1 MAERDRCDIDLS
13 RRMALSE
20 RDEFESGLRRRLT
33 KKAMAGVGMAA
44 VMAAPIPMYGFDGS
58 VIGTVK
64 PYETNDPRKNIISDY
79 LIEYSGKLL
88 SKFGDELDNQQSS
101 TKITAI
107 AITDPMLAV
116 RIPMMVE
123 KFCES
128 VNTDYEHIPH
138 EKYMSR
144 PDIEVL
150 FESYVKLTEA
160 LESDDTPENE
170 KTGLRKFKTQFLYK
184 LDQAIHDYLVI
195 AYHKDVFQEAQRV
208 LGRAIQQSIGVAE
221 KANNN

>member
-20 RDEFESGLRRRLT
+20 RDEFESGPRRRLT
-33 KKAMAGVGMAA
+33 KKAMAGVGIAA
-44 VMAAPIPMYGFDGS
+44 VMATPIPMYGFDGS

-64 PYETNDPRKNIISDY
+64 PYETNDPRKKIISDY

-88 SKFGDELDNQQSS
+88 TKFGDELDNQNSS
-101 TKITAI
+101 ESTAT
-107 AITDPMLAV
+107 AMVDAMLAV
-116 RIPMMVE
+116 RIPIMAE
-123 KFCES
+123 NFCKS

-138 EKYMSR
+138 EEYMCR

-160 LESDDTPENE
+160 LASDNTPEKE
-170 KTGLRKFKTQFLYK
+170 KIGLRKFKTQFLYK

-208 LGRAIQQSIGVAE
+208 LGKAIQQSIGVAE
-221 KANNN
+221 KADNN

>member
-1 MAERDRCDIDLS
+1 MADRDRCD
-13 RRMALSE
+13 R
-20 RDEFESGLRRRLT
+20 FESGSRKMDLPERDGFESGQHRRPMG
-33 KKAMAGVGMAA
+33 MAGVGMAA

-64 PYETNDPRKNIISDY
+64 PYEPNDPRKGIICDY
-79 LIEYSGKLL
+79 LIDYSDRLL
-88 SKFGDELDNQQSS
+88 DKFGDELNNQSDARS
-101 TKITAI
+101 TATAMV
-107 AITDPMLAV
+107 DVMLAA
-116 RIPMMVE
+116 RIPIMAE

-128 VNTDYEHIPH
+128 VNTDYEHIPT
-138 EKYMSR
+138 EEYMSR

-160 LESDDTPENE
+160 LASDNTPEKE
-170 KTGLRKFKTQFLYK
+170 KIGLRKFKTQFLYK

>member
-1 MAERDRCDIDLS
+1 MADRDRFDRFVESGSSRMDLPERDG
-13 RRMALSE
+13 
-20 RDEFESGLRRRLT
+20 FESGHRRRPMG
-33 KKAMAGVGMAA
+33 MAGVGMAA
-44 VMAAPIPMYGFDGS
+44 VMAAPIPMYGLDGS

-64 PYETNDPRKNIISDY
+64 PYEPNDSRKGIICDY
-79 LIEYSGKLL
+79 LIDYSDRLL
-88 SKFGDELDNQQSS
+88 DKFGDELNNQSDAKS
-101 TKITAI
+101 TATAMVD
-107 AITDPMLAV
+107 AMLAA

-160 LESDDTPENE
+160 LASDNTPENE
-170 KTGLRKFKTQFLYK
+170 KIGLRRFKAQFLYK
-184 LDQAIHDYLVI
+184 LDQAIHNYLMV
-195 AYHKDVFQEAQRV
+195 AYSKEVFQESQRV
-208 LGRAIQQSIGVAE
+208 LGQAIQQSIGVAE